1 MATRGGNRTIPGP
14 EYLWDSYLEYKE
26 SCNGKTVLMTA
37 FSQKEGKFVTQEV
50 PHPVTATKK
59 GFCAFLGMTEQ
70 NFYAVY
76 KNDPEFELVIARI
89 DLDCEID
96 AREKFENGTLDSRLA
111 GLWMSHYG
119 YTQKTDTEVTS
130 KSSVTIVDD
139 FGDGDEA

>member
-14 EYLWDSYLEYKE
+14 EELWLEFLNYKE
-26 SCNGKTVLMTA
+26 QCNGKSVLMTA
-37 FSQKEGKFVTQEV
+37 FSQKEGRFVTQEV

-70 NFYAVY
+70 NLHAVY
-76 KNDPEFELVIARI
+76 MKDPEFESVIAQI
-89 DLDCEID
+89 DLECELD

-111 GLWMSHYG
+111 GLWMSNYG

-130 KSSVTIVDD
+130 KASVTIIDD
-139 FGDGDEA
+139 FGDGDGK

>member
-1 MATRGGNRTIPGP
+1 MATRGGKRSIPGP
-14 EYLWDSYLEYKE
+14 EELWESYLTYKE
-26 SCNGKTVLMTA
+26 NCNGRTVLMTA
-37 FSQKEGKFVTQEV
+37 FSQKEGRFVTQEV

-59 GFCAFLGMTEQ
+59 GFCAFLGMSEQ

-76 KNDPEFELVIARI
+76 AKDPEFELVIARI

-119 YTQKTDTEVTS
+119 YTQKTDAQVS
-130 KSSVTIVDD
+130 NSVDVTIIDD
-139 FGDGDEA
+139 LGADDV

>member
-14 EYLWDSYLEYKE
+14 EALWESYLTYKDN
-26 SCNGKTVLMTA
+26 CNGRTVLMTA

-50 PHPVTATKK
+50 PHPVTVTKK
-59 GFCAFLGMTEQ
+59 GFCAFLGMSEQ

-76 KNDPEFELVIARI
+76 AKDPEFELVIARI

-119 YTQKTDTEVTS
+119 YTQKTDAQVNNS
-130 KSSVTIVDD
+130 VDVTIIDDLGVDD
-139 FGDGDEA
+139 V

>member
-1 MATRGGNRTIPGP
+1 MATRGGNRTIPGQ
-14 EYLWDSYLEYKE
+14 EALWESYLTYKDN
-26 SCNGKTVLMTA
+26 CNGRTVLKTA

-50 PHPVTATKK
+50 PHPVTVTKK
-59 GFCAFLGMTEQ
+59 GFCAFLGMSEQ

-76 KNDPEFELVIARI
+76 AKDPEFELVIARI

-119 YTQKTDTEVTS
+119 YTQKTDAQVNNS
-130 KSSVTIVDD
+130 VDVTIIDDLGVDD
-139 FGDGDEA
+139 V

>member
-1 MATRGGNRTIPGP
+1 MAKRGGNRTIPGP
-14 EYLWDSYLEYKE
+14 EELWLAYQAYKAG
-26 SCNGKTVLMTA
+26 CNGKTVVMTA
-37 FSQKEGKFVTQEV
+37 FSQKKGIFVTQEV

-59 GFCAFLGMTEQ
+59 GFCAYLGMTEQ

-76 KNDPEFELVIARI
+76 AKDPEFELVIARI
-89 DLDCEID
+89 DLDCELD

-130 KSSVTIVDD
+130 KERVVIVDD
-139 FGDGDEA
+139 FGDGDDE